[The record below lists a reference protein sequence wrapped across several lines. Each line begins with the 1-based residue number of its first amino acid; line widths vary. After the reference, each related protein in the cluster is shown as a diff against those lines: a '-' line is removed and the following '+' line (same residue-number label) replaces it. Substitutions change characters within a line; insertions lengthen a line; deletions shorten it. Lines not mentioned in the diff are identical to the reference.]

1 MRLRLKPLP
10 EQVLVITGASSGI
23 GRTAARLAAE
33 AGARLVLAARDA
45 GALDDAAA
53 ECERAGGRAVTVACD
68 VADPADVR
76 RLARRAERAFGGVDT
91 WVNNAGATI
100 YGTLDEVPLEDMR
113 RLMDVN
119 FWGVVHGSRAAVP
132 LLEARGGGALV
143 NVGSVLSERAIP
155 LQGMYCATKHAVLA
169 FTDALRMELARRRAP
184 VSVSL
189 VKPASIDTP
198 FYDTAR
204 NYMDRRPR
212 PVPPV
217 YAPEVPARAIL
228 ECAVRPTRDVYAGG
242 AARVIAEAG
251 RRAPALTDKAM
262 ERVLFGGQQADGPP
276 VDAEGS
282 LYGPLDRAAER
293 GRYEREGGHDF
304 GDGAGRAAAE
314 AIGTVLGT
322 ARGVGRAALAAGFG
336 VGLTAAAL
344 AFGRRGVDDRHG
356 GGRADR
362 GGD

>member
-1 MRLRLKPLP
+1 MRLRLKPIP

-23 GRTAARLAAE
+23 GRTTARLAAE
-33 AGARLVLAARDA
+33 RGARLVLAARDGA
-45 GALDDAAA
+45 ALDDAAH
-53 ECERAGGRAVTVACD
+53 ECERAGGEAVTVRCD
-68 VADPADVR
+68 VADAGDVR
-76 RLARRAERAFGGVDT
+76 RLARAAERAFGGVDT
-91 WVNNAGATI
+91 WVNNAGTSI
-100 YGTLDEVPLEDMR
+100 YGLLEEVPLEELR

-119 FWGVVHGSRAAVP
+119 FWGVVYGSRAAVP

-169 FTDALRMELARRRAP
+169 FTDALRMELAHRKAP

-204 NYMDRRPR
+204 NHMPRRPR

-228 ECAVRPTRDVYAGG
+228 QCAERPTRDVYAGG

-251 RRAPALTDKAM
+251 RHAPGLTDRAM
-262 ERVLFGGQQADGPP
+262 ERVMFEGQQADEPP
-276 VDAEGS
+276 VDAAGS
-282 LYGPLDRAAER
+282 LYAPLDHAAER
-293 GRYEREGGHDF
+293 GRYERRGGHDL
-304 GDGAGRAAAE
+304 GDGPAHAAAE
-314 AIGTVLGT
+314 ALGAALGT
-322 ARGVGRAALAAGFG
+322 PLGVARGVGRAALAAGLG

-344 AFGRRGVDDRHG
+344 AFGRRGGDGD
-356 GGRADR
+356 RAD
-362 GGD
+362 